1 MDTSTN
7 EQAEDNDPFF
17 DTSIIK
23 FQKYQLVSKVTEQES
38 EIKRLRKQNQQLELL
53 NCFVPTLEKWREKLT
68 DVIKW
73 DPSDCNQGQLK
84 RSVEE
89 HQLLVQLQEELE
101 QLCNNMP
108 TKSNSKSLQAT
119 LDDSDGAIEW
129 SKIQKLEAETS
140 RLRDEMEE
148 LKVERGFLGRQ
159 LARLRYQLDSMVSNQ
174 QEAEK
179 AASAALKKEE
189 QKEEPAKTEDSTKE
203 QELLTR
209 CKDTEALAEGRL
221 KELQE
226 ALEDRKKL
234 VVEMERLKS
243 ERVVVTKDMI
253 TQSAVYGSLEA
264 AFQKLQLQQ
273 IEWEQERDNLKREKE
288 ELERIMEEKY
298 GLQIQRWKRRAS
310 EWKQQL
316 EDAIHASNEAKSQRD
331 QALMRYE
338 AKKLEAENESKIE
351 SLQKSIAL
359 LETKEQFLEQE
370 KQHLEKQVA
379 EWKQKAIHLEDNV
392 LQKILEGKLVSNEVE
407 EQLRHEID
415 NERKKSDEL
424 IGEIESLSNMFR
436 DMEDSNRSYMTQLM
450 EKDEQ
455 ITKLS
460 TERLKQRQQII
471 SLTEYK
477 KTMQAKVKSDEERIA
492 ALESAVQAA
501 KRHGVEIQNVNN
513 KLNEELRTLNT
524 EIDRLRKVS
533 EEQGTKAR
541 QEEIEKE
548 EMKRMRDVTVRR
560 LEDVVSELQSQR
572 YENKRLEELKSRLEE
587 KCQRLES
594 MHMAGESE
602 LLRDELIQELRKK
615 LYCSVYTNLPKD
627 CVLLRCGHLF
637 SRQCITD
644 LISQRN
650 RKCPV
655 CGDRFGTEDYRP
667 VYF

>member
-1 MDTSTN
+1 MENRYPTASTQHPMDK
-7 EQAEDNDPFF
+7 ERKAKEEAEESDSFF
-17 DTSIIK
+17 DASIIK

-38 EIKRLRKQNQQLELL
+38 EIKRLRKQNQELL
-53 NCFVPTLEKWREKLT
+53 LSSRVLLPTLEKWRERLT
-68 DVIKW
+68 KVIKQEHTE
-73 DPSDCNQGQLK
+73 CNENQVK
-84 RSVEE
+84 RSEE
-89 HQLLVQLQEELE
+89 HQVLVQIQEELE
-101 QLCNNMP
+101 VLWNNTQ
-108 TKSNSKSLQAT
+108 TKSYSKVAET
-119 LDDSDGAIEW
+119 TVDGAAVATES

-140 RLRDEMEE
+140 LLREEMEE
-148 LKVERGFLGRQ
+148 LKVERSFLGRQ
-159 LARLRYQLDSMVSNQ
+159 LARLRYQLDNMVSSQ

-179 AASAALKKEE
+179 STAASAALKKEE
-189 QKEEPAKTEDSTKE
+189 EESAKTEDSTKE
-203 QELLTR
+203 QELLAR
-209 CKDTEALAEGRL
+209 CKDAEALADSRL

-226 ALEDRKKL
+226 ALEERKKL
-234 VVEMERLKS
+234 VVEWERLKS
-243 ERVVVTKDMI
+243 ERLVATDDVI
-253 TQSAVYGSLEA
+253 TQSAVYCSLKA
-264 AFQKLQLQQ
+264 AFEKLQLQQ
-273 IEWEQERDNLKREKE
+273 IEWEKEKDNLKKEKE
-288 ELERIMEEKY
+288 ELERVMEEKY

-316 EDAIHASNEAKSQRD
+316 EDAIHAT
-331 QALMRYE
+331 
-338 AKKLEAENESKIE
+338 KKLEAENDSQIE
-351 SLQKSIAL
+351 SLRRSL
-359 LETKEQFLEQE
+359 TMWETKGQFLEQE
-370 KQHLEKQVA
+370 KQHLEKQV
-379 EWKQKAIHLEDNV
+379 EDWKQKTQRLEENV
-392 LQKILEGKLVSNEVE
+392 LKEIRDRKLVSNEIV
-407 EQLRHEID
+407 EQLRHEIED
-415 NERKKSDEL
+415 ERKKSDEL

-436 DMEDSNRSYMTQLM
+436 DVEDSNRNYMNQLM

-455 ITKLS
+455 ISKLS

-477 KTMQAKVKSDEERIA
+477 KTMQVKAKSDEERIA
-492 ALESAVQAA
+492 ALENSVQAA

-513 KLNEELRTLNT
+513 KLNEELRTLSA
-524 EIDRLRKVS
+524 EVDRLRKVS
-533 EEQGTKAR
+533 EELGTKAR
-541 QEEIEKE
+541 QAEVEKE

-560 LEDVVSELQSQR
+560 LEEVVNELQSQR
-572 YENKRLEELKSRLEE
+572 YEKKRLEELKSRLED

-644 LISQRN
+644 LITQRN